1 MNIFLI
7 IFGGVAFVLCVYAL
21 FAILTTKRDNLLQM
35 IDGNILTY
43 ISLITWMIVIIAGAA
58 FLTLKGYDSDAATNL
73 RQYVHSFTL
82 TYFFEGA
89 LCLLMTYGVSKMP
102 NLQSGLKRTLII
114 AGGIL
119 LGLLSI
125 FLGLQKIFGD

>member
-7 IFGGVAFVLCVYAL
+7 VFGGVAFVLCVYGL
-21 FAILTTKRDNLLQM
+21 FAVLTTKRNNLLKM
-35 IDGNILTY
+35 IGGDILAY
-43 ISLITWMIVIIAGAA
+43 VSMIAWMIVFIAGAA
-58 FLTLKGYDSDAATNL
+58 FLAFKGYDFDAATNL
-73 RQYVHSFTL
+73 RRYVQSFTF

-89 LCLLMTYGVSKMP
+89 LCLLMTYGVSKLP

-119 LGLLSI
+119 FGLLSI